1 MEKLILKNGTSIEL
15 HNGANI
21 RSIVTYVDN
30 YNALQNLLSE
40 LTKENLSDIQVITS
54 GNVTEIYKDMAVA
67 NSKYQVIKVNDGK
80 LEVSFSIIEK
90 FEDEIA
96 RSKSELEKKL
106 KSQEETIKNQETQ
119 ITDLQMALC
128 DIYESM

>member
-15 HNGANI
+15 YNGANI
-21 RSIVTYVDN
+21 RSIVTYVDD

-40 LTKENLSDIQVITS
+40 LTKENLSEIQVITS
-54 GNVTEIYKDMAVA
+54 GNVIEIYKDMAVA

-80 LEVSFSIIEK
+80 LEVSFSIIEN

-96 RSKSELEKKL
+96 RSKSELEKKV
-106 KSQEETIKNQETQ
+106 KTQEETIRYQETQ

-128 DIYESM
+128 DLYEAM